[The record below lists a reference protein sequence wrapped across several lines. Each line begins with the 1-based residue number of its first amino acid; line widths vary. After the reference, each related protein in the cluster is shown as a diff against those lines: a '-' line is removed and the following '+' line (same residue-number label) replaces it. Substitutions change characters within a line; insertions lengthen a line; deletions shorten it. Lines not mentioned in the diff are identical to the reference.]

1 MTNPAVR
8 KILDQAR
15 PRMDK
20 AVAYTRADLG
30 SLRSGRASI
39 SLVDNLSVEYY
50 GQTQPLKGLATINT
64 PDARTIAITPWDRG
78 AMPVVEKAIRENQAL
93 GLTPNNDGQ
102 TIRLN
107 IPPLTEER
115 RHDIVKSLREK
126 IENCH
131 VSLRNIRHELLSEV
145 RKLEKAKL
153 ASQDDAK
160 AAETELNKQME
171 HYRTQIE
178 QLEQTKTTEIM
189 EV

>member
-1 MTNPAVR
+1 
-8 KILDQAR
+8 
-15 PRMDK
+15 MDK

-39 SLVDNLSVEYY
+39 SLVDNLSVEF
-50 GQTQPLKGLATINT
+50 
-64 PDARTIAITPWDRG
+64 
-78 AMPVVEKAIRENQAL
+78 EKAIRENQAL
-93 GLTPNNDGQ
+93 GLTPNNDGH